1 MQRFGRLIFNEK
13 KQQFRS
19 KNARCNMG
27 MVIIYIMF
35 HVSIR
40 ARKDVF
46 ESLQTQVRST
56 ELSFP
61 LFMSKSFRYTDN
73 LQFEGAFA
81 E

>member
-1 MQRFGRLIFNEK
+1 MCLFQLP
-13 KQQFRS
+13 Q
-19 KNARCNMG
+19 
-27 MVIIYIMF
+27 
-35 HVSIR
+35 R
-40 ARKDVF
+40 ARQDVF

-61 LFMSKSFRYTDN
+61 LFISKSFRYTDN